1 MRTKIATSAL
11 ALLALSACSIHPADS
26 SSSSSTTDV
35 TASGTL
41 TGAVAGTISK
51 ATVSMIGNQQGTV
64 DKVNITIEPAMPDH
78 LTVTAPDPGTLK
90 CVVFAIT
97 IGFSDVPTPGTYTQT
112 SPLAGKQFAAMISYQ
127 TNDMT
132 VGSFGCGTLDSDMT
146 DGNKLSV
153 VLTSVTK
160 TKTAQGIDFYA
171 VHGSI
176 DATLAGG
183 TQSMSGMTMKG
194 TSSTAHIDF

>member
-1 MRTKIATSAL
+1 
-11 ALLALSACSIHPADS
+11 
-26 SSSSSTTDV
+26 
-35 TASGTL
+35 
-41 TGAVAGTISK
+41 
-51 ATVSMIGNQQGTV
+51 MIGNQQGTI

-78 LTVTAPDPGTLK
+78 LTVTAPDPTTLQS
-90 CVVFAIT
+90 VVFPIT
-97 IGFSDVPTPGTYTQT
+97 LGFTDVPTAGTYTQT
-112 SPLAGKQFAAMISYQ
+112 SPLAGKQFGAMITYE

-132 VGSFGCGTLDSDMT
+132 IGTFGCGTLDGDMT

-171 VHGSI
+171 VHGSV

-183 TQSMSGMTMKG
+183 TQTMTGMTAKG
-194 TSSTAHIDF
+194 MSSTVHIDF